1 MVKETEY
8 YDVLGVSPTA
18 TETEIKKAYYVK
30 ARQVHPD
37 KNPNDPLAAQN
48 FQAGLLTFLLFRML
62 CLMFCWSSLK
72 KVILGEAYQVLSDPS
87 QRQAY
92 DAYGKSGISTEA
104 IIDPAAIFA
113 MLFGSELFEEYIGQ
127 LAMASMAS
135 LDVFTEGEDFDAKKL
150 QEKMRTV
157 QKEREEKLAG
167 ILKDRLN
174 LYVQGNK
181 EDFIHKAQAEVS
193 RLSNAAYG
201 VDMLSTIG
209 YIYARQAAK
218 ELGKKVIFLGVPFVA
233 EWFRNKGHFI
243 KSQVTAATVSPCLS
257 FNMTQSTSIV
267 CETYH
272 NLPSCSPST
281 TSTTVV
287 SKLTVTPACSVNQL
301 ARPMNVQHGW
311 TEDPPHVLWLETR
324 PPPSTLHLAPANHWL
339 EDPAGS
345 SREKS
350 QSSLTRCRPGNCD
363 ALRQFDQLE
372 KGATGN
378 GEEMNKGKENLN
390 SAIALIQLQEDMK
403 RQLSAEGNYT
413 EAELEEYM
421 QSHKKLMIDSLWKLN
436 VADIEATLSRVL
448 QDNNAKK
455 EELRLRAKGLKTLG
469 KIFQR
474 VKSINGNDAEN
485 MASDD
490 PLLKLSGNEA
500 SNSDAPL
507 NTSARSLNSEDIAY
521 NAFAPQSPY
530 VEAPQFAGAQVNNFP
545 MPAAP
550 PGAHKQP

>member
-18 TETEIKKAYYVK
+18 TEAEIKKAYYVK

-37 KNPNDPLAAQN
+37 KNPNDPNAAQK
-48 FQAGLLTFLLFRML
+48 FQ
-62 CLMFCWSSLK
+62 
-72 KVILGEAYQVLSDPS
+72 ILGEAYQVLSDPS

-92 DAYGKSGISTEA
+92 DVNGKSGISA
-104 IIDPAAIFA
+104 DSIIDPAAIFA

-135 LDVFTEGEDFDAKKL
+135 MDVFAEGEDFDTKKL

-181 EDFIHKAQAEVS
+181 EEFIRLAEAEVT

-218 ELGKKVIFLGVPFVA
+218 ELGKKVMYLGVPFVA

-243 KSQVTAATVSPCLS
+243 KSQVTAAT
-257 FNMTQSTSIV
+257 
-267 CETYH
+267 
-272 NLPSCSPST
+272 
-281 TSTTVV
+281 
-287 SKLTVTPACSVNQL
+287 
-301 ARPMNVQHGW
+301 G
-311 TEDPPHVLWLETR
+311 
-324 PPPSTLHLAPANHWL
+324 
-339 EDPAGS
+339 
-345 SREKS
+345 
-350 QSSLTRCRPGNCD
+350 
-363 ALRQFDQLE
+363 
-372 KGATGN
+372 
-378 GEEMNKGKENLN
+378 
-390 SAIALIQLQEDMK
+390 AIALIQLQEDMK
-403 RQLSAEGNYT
+403 KQLSTEGNYT
-413 EAELEEYM
+413 EEELEEYM

-436 VADIEATLSRVL
+436 VADIENTLSRVCQMVL
-448 QDNNAKK
+448 QDNSAKK

-474 VKSINGNDAEN
+474 VKSANGNDGDSVLTDQN
-485 MASDD
+485 H
-490 PLLKLSGNEA
+490 KLSGSEPSNSNAA
-500 SNSDAPL
+500 SNI
-507 NTSARSLNSEDIAY
+507 SARSLNSDEGTH
-521 NAFAPQSPY
+521 NAFANPSPY
-530 VEAPQFAGAQVNNFP
+530 VEAPQIGGGRLNNFP

-550 PGAHKQP
+550 PGAQHRQS